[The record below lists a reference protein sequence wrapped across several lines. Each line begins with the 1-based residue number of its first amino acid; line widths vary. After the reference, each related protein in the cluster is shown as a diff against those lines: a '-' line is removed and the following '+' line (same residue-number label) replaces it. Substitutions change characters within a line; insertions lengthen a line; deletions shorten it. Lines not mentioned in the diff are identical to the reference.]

1 MSLRPEISGF
11 SLKELFS
18 LQGAKGREA
27 LPELQAKL
35 RFNDP
40 ARRKEAHAILQR
52 AIDESDRDAF
62 HQVGRGNPRFTT
74 RPGLMNVAGAAD
86 AKESTAIGDTQ
97 ETEAKNLQNSA
108 VRLLTREGH

>member
-1 MSLRPEISGF
+1 MLEQRKPEMSLRPEISGF

-40 ARRKEAHAILQR
+40 A
-52 AIDESDRDAF
+52 
-62 HQVGRGNPRFTT
+62 
-74 RPGLMNVAGAAD
+74 
-86 AKESTAIGDTQ
+86 
-97 ETEAKNLQNSA
+97 
-108 VRLLTREGH
+108 